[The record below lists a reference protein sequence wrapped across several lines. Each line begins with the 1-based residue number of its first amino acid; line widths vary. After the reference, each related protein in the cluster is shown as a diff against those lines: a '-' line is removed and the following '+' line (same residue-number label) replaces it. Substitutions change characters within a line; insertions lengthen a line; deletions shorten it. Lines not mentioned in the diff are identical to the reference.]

1 MGPGDGRGSPE
12 PLSSGRQGRVTTEA
26 QPRLLRGLVATARH
40 PWFKR
45 GTWGPASGERVGKAH
60 VDTRGGG
67 QGLAPRARQ
76 VEKGP
81 LKRHALGGPQGLE
94 GKGQIRG
101 EKPRHTRTSR
111 GCPTGNDSCLDLEI
125 EVTSASNGHRPGQVT
140 LGGSG

>member
-12 PLSSGRQGRVTTEA
+12 PSSSGRQGRVTTEA

-81 LKRHALGGPQGLE
+81 LKRHALGGASGPGGQRSNQG
-94 GKGQIRG
+94 
-101 EKPRHTRTSR
+101 
-111 GCPTGNDSCLDLEI
+111 
-125 EVTSASNGHRPGQVT
+125 
-140 LGGSG
+140 

>member
-40 PWFKR
+40 LWFKR

-81 LKRHALGGPQGLE
+81 LKRHALGGASGPGGQRSNQG
-94 GKGQIRG
+94 
-101 EKPRHTRTSR
+101 
-111 GCPTGNDSCLDLEI
+111 
-125 EVTSASNGHRPGQVT
+125 
-140 LGGSG
+140 